1 MPTGNRSL
9 VAGHWSLT
17 MPEAAAIP
25 KQPVADELI
34 TSEVLARVGA
44 NPIAFSGADNP
55 TAAWRLMLSDT
66 PGAYPLYRDLEEK
79 DGQIS
84 SALETRKEGVLRRE
98 RKLVAASSSA
108 ADERRAA
115 FAREV
120 LAAIPNFENIL
131 YELLDASGYGFTV
144 AEILW
149 EQDGSTVFI
158 RDIKARPQELFAFG
172 PSGYPQTGP
181 LQFSS
186 VARSPVLDARLLP
199 AHKFL
204 IYSFHPRHGNRR
216 GRPLLRRV
224 FWASWFKRQ
233 DLKFWLKFIE
243 KGTGSVVVRYP
254 QGATDQDKQR
264 ALEAAEAINTET
276 AVAIPENF
284 QIVPELL
291 QAARAGDTNIFLALA
306 DQLCNNEIARV
317 ILGQTLTQRG
327 AEDGRGSRALGEV
340 HQEVRFDKVAADARD
355 LMSVINDQL
364 LRWLFLFNFGPDV
377 AVPRWSVQL
386 DPPEDLRQRIEIDE
400 RLARLGVPLP
410 LTHLQRVYSVPTPQ
424 PGQSVARDSRPV
436 PREDQNNAAS

>member
-1 MPTGNRSL
+1 
-9 VAGHWSLT
+9 

-25 KQPVADELI
+25 KQPVTDELI
-34 TSEVLARVGA
+34 TQEVLARVGT
-44 NPIAFSGADNP
+44 NPTAFSGADNP
-55 TAAWRLMLSDT
+55 SAAWRLMLSDT

-98 RKLVAASSSA
+98 RKLVAVSSSA
-108 ADERRAA
+108 ADERRAG

-131 YELLDASGYGFTV
+131 YELLDAAGYGFTA

-172 PSGYPQTGP
+172 APGLPQTGP

-186 VARSPVLDARLLP
+186 VARSPMLDGRSLP
-199 AHKFL
+199 QHKFL
-204 IYSFHPRHGNRR
+204 VYSFHPRHGNRR

-243 KGTGSVVVRYP
+243 KGTGSIVVRYP

-264 ALEAAEAINTET
+264 ALEAAEAINAET

-284 QIVPELL
+284 QIVSELL

-327 AEDGRGSRALGEV
+327 SEDGRGSRALGEV
-340 HQEVRFDKVAADARD
+340 HQDVRFDKVAADARD
-355 LMSVINDQL
+355 LMAVINDQL

-377 AVPRWSVQL
+377 AVPRWSIQL

-410 LTHLQRVYSVPTPQ
+410 ITHLQRVYSIPAVTP
-424 PGQSVARDSRPV
+424 GETAISTERPATS
-436 PREDQNNAAS
+436 DQ